1 MRFKRGPHSHLSSDF
16 SRFTDW
22 SRLRNLFFFSFPTSF
37 VFSFYLWGWSGH
49 ESQVWFSKPKT
60 FFFFQMFVCLCLC
73 VYEVPHCNH
82 GYTGYMQ
89 RSASDLH
96 FLVSSSAK
104 WLPGANPGGGGV
116 RLGSKASLAALSCSY
131 FEMRIDTYS
140 TCISVAFQTK
150 LSVLKLER
158 QWLLFS
164 EAGVWLCSPGRSGL
178 SLSCL
183 SLPSAGLV
191 GAHHPS
197 ALN

>member
-1 MRFKRGPHSHLSSDF
+1 MSSHFIYEADQATNHRFGFRNLKLSS
-16 SRFTDW
+16 
-22 SRLRNLFFFSFPTSF
+22 
-37 VFSFYLWGWSGH
+37 
-49 ESQVWFSKPKT
+49 FSK
-60 FFFFQMFVCLCLC
+60 CSC
-73 VYEVPHCNH
+73 VYVYVCMRCPIVTMGTRGTCRGQPVTCISWFHPPPSGFREP
-82 GYTGYMQ
+82 T
-89 RSASDLH
+89 R
-96 FLVSSSAK
+96 
-104 WLPGANPGGGGV
+104 GGGV